1 VSDVAVAGKK
11 GCFFSA
17 SRDRR
22 VTRHGFES
30 HRNHPLLVGEQTGRN
45 CSLQVSKKLFVLP
58 GDVPNGLSW
67 AIRFT
72 PLGRS
77 IRRWDCK
84 TLESDLQLAHAQG
97 ALNEGEE
104 RANLLHQYGSN
115 VAGVAQQNPSKWMF
129 FFF

>member
-1 VSDVAVAGKK
+1 
-11 GCFFSA
+11 
-17 SRDRR
+17 
-22 VTRHGFES
+22 
-30 HRNHPLLVGEQTGRN
+30 
-45 CSLQVSKKLFVLP
+45 LFVLP

-115 VAGVAQQNPSKWMF
+115 LRCSPTKPIKMDVF
-129 FFF
+129 FFNGLPQVLLV